1 MAPMTAIDQAHR
13 CAQDVRPNR
22 MPARL
27 SAQFASIG
35 AACWPQRLSG
45 RTAAAPGQSPAAGTL
60 LGVRRAPPQRSTARR
75 TCPCGRCPRVRP
87 LCARVQARWGERREG
102 QKSPISSL
110 TGAPP
115 KQRAAACRCRLR
127 GDRKSRTRRCR
138 MSSVERR
145 GGAEAR
151 GHAAWRL
158 QSASTAPRC
167 AATRQRRDGTGCL
180 ADARGNRR
188 RGPRSRR
195 ARVTAR
201 RVLTAAVLGCDA
213 QRACRYRIW
222 RAAASSVSSVF
233 VVFGTA
239 AAGRVAPAQLRW
251 SGAFKARL
259 AARVAP
265 PDSSPRLRLARH
277 RTRVRAAMCWRVQP
291 AAAPPAQT
299 PRSFRSKRC

>member
-1 MAPMTAIDQAHR
+1 MAWLLHSRMLSWHAWRHAACGAQRAPKRTAASCGSACGVAERCSGARSDRVRAYQPRSGADTCSGCTSASDAPSERPHSMAPMTAIDQAHR

-151 GHAAWRL
+151 GQAAWRL

-195 ARVTAR
+195 ARGHR
-201 RVLTAAVLGCDA
+201 EKGPN
-213 QRACRYRIW
+213 
-222 RAAASSVSSVF
+222 
-233 VVFGTA
+233 G
-239 AAGRVAPAQLRW
+239 G
-251 SGAFKARL
+251 GAWL
-259 AARVAP
+259 
-265 PDSSPRLRLARH
+265 
-277 RTRVRAAMCWRVQP
+277 
-291 AAAPPAQT
+291 
-299 PRSFRSKRC
+299 